1 MSDFDLP
8 LFFNMSKQ
16 FLVIFDFFKTLLKG
30 KILRSGEFF
39 FLRRGRNWIPH
50 GDIPRWNLLA
60 PGLLF
65 WFLFVIRWI
74 YVFASLANRLLID
87 LPLIFLFA
95 DVAVVLY
102 QVTQS
107 LLVGSNWF
115 CWSGE

>member
-1 MSDFDLP
+1 MVGIS
-8 LFFNMSKQ
+8 S
-16 FLVIFDFFKTLLKG
+16 
-30 KILRSGEFF
+30 S
-39 FLRRGRNWIPH
+39 PH

-87 LPLIFLFA
+87 LPLIFVFA

-102 QVTQS
+102 QVTFIGLFMLKRS
-107 LLVGSNWF
+107 IFLCLIT
-115 CWSGE
+115 